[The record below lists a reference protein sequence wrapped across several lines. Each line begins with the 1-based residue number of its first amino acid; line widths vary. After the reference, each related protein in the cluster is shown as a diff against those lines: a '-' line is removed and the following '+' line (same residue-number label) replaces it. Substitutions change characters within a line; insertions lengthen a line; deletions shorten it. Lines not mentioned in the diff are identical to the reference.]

1 VSRSIA
7 VTLSRWSGYSWLVA
21 VLAMLVV
28 TISNGMTNAGLT
40 VFDES
45 LLNEFQCGV
54 ASLKTRDSITFLG
67 GSLFVL
73 GAGWLVDRHGFKPFL
88 MLGLGLLSVTYYLYS
103 HAQSLV
109 QLYLLHLLFAL
120 VIAMAGNMTAIV
132 TAATW
137 MPKRRGLAIGM
148 TVAGTSIGGTLIPP
162 IATALNTRF
171 GWRTSMRLESLWPL
185 ILLIVIAV
193 LLRNRPKA
201 ASDSSQAAVESRQG
215 MPFKEVVRR
224 SQFYRVV
231 GSGALTFFSILA
243 LFSHLFLYMR
253 SLEFDPVK
261 ASLALSTLSIA
272 GLCGKLLSGWVSDRL
287 DPYGLLTIQM
297 GMMFVGLLGITFL
310 PDAVWLFLVVAGFGW
325 GSLHTLYNFIL
336 IALFG
341 LRDAGKINGS
351 LSLAGAL
358 GGGLGIFVTGVLH
371 DALGGY
377 PSAFAVVCIVMFVG
391 FLMTIGLRP
400 PAEPQST

>member
-1 VSRSIA
+1 VNRSIA
-7 VTLSRWSGYSWLVA
+7 VSLSRWTGYPWLVA
-21 VLAMLVV
+21 VLSMLVV

-73 GAGWLVDRHGFKPFL
+73 GAGWLVDRFGFKPFL
-88 MLGLGLLSVTYYLYS
+88 MLGLGLLSGTYLLYS

-109 QLYLLHLLFAL
+109 QLYLLHVLFAL

-162 IATALNTRF
+162 VANALNSRF
-171 GWRTSMRLESLWPL
+171 GWRASMQIESLWPL
-185 ILLIVIAV
+185 ALLIVIAV

-201 ASDSSQAAVESRQG
+201 ALDSSQAAVESHQG
-215 MPFKEVVRR
+215 MPFREVVRW
-224 SQFYRVV
+224 SQFYRVILS
-231 GSGALTFFSILA
+231 GSLTFFAILA

-253 SLEFDPVK
+253 SLDFDPAR
-261 ASLALSTLSIA
+261 ASLALSTLSLA
-272 GLCGKLLSGWVSDRL
+272 GLTGKLLSGWVSDRV
-287 DPYGLLTIQM
+287 DPYRLLTIQM
-297 GMMFVGLLGITFL
+297 GMMLTGLLGITFL
-310 PDAVWLFLVVAGFGW
+310 PDAVWVFLVVAGFGW
-325 GSLHTLYNFIL
+325 GSLHTLYNYIL
-336 IALFG
+336 ITLFG

-377 PSAFAVVCIVMFVG
+377 HSAFGVVCGVMFVG
-391 FLMTIGLRP
+391 FLLTLGLRP
-400 PAEPQST
+400 PTQPQPT